1 MNVNMVASDT
11 DRCSRER
18 YNPERPMKLNDFKK
32 RYMPREIISYPAK
45 PRITNKPRSS
55 FGPSSGSGIFRHS
68 LIIIGKLEIFLQK
81 ICPHECNGADIRYDL
96 VTTFSVYTHNNICN
110 DLPF

>member
-18 YNPERPMKLNDFKK
+18 YNPATPMKLKQFLGMSIMSHK
-32 RYMPREIISYPAK
+32 ISYPEK
-45 PRITNKPRSS
+45 PRITNNPRTS

-68 LIIIGKLEIFLQK
+68 LKMVGNLENVHQK
-81 ICPHECNGADIRYDL
+81 RCVHVCNGACIRYDL
-96 VTTFSVYTHNNICN
+96 IITFSIYTHINTCK